1 VFCGNFWSTL
11 CPVLR
16 SVVAKSVTTMTHSAG
31 VNIEART
38 DESMDEK
45 STTLQ

>member
-1 VFCGNFWSTL
+1 
-11 CPVLR
+11 
-16 SVVAKSVTTMTHSAG
+16 MTHSAG

-45 STTLQ
+45 STNYNEELLALIICLSDGTVKEDGFEF